1 VGVAGGAGRESPKPH
16 GSADPHDSADPQP
29 SPPPFRG
36 RGRAGHGSQF
46 GGAAMTDR
54 WPRPITDVALS
65 IAFATRLPLA
75 HLAQVAHGDI
85 ARASW
90 AMPAAGAVVG
100 AVAALAYFV
109 AIRLGLPA
117 SVAAALAIAAGM
129 ALTGAMH
136 EDGLA
141 DTADALGGDDRA
153 RKLEIMH
160 DSRLGT
166 YGGCALVLS
175 ILLRWAAL
183 ASIGSAG
190 AVALALI
197 AAHTAARAT
206 LPAVMA
212 AVPPARSDGLAA
224 SFGAPPREAAAVAAL
239 IGALALVLC
248 LGLEPGLLAAV
259 LLGVAAVAVAR
270 LSLNAIGGHT
280 GDVLGAIEQVGE
292 VLVLLV
298 AVASGARP

>member
-1 VGVAGGAGRESPKPH
+1 VKDAG
-16 GSADPHDSADPQP
+16 
-29 SPPPFRG
+29 
-36 RGRAGHGSQF
+36 
-46 GGAAMTDR
+46 
-54 WPRPITDVALS
+54 WPRPITDLAVN
-65 IAFATRLPLA
+65 IAFCTRLPLA
-75 HLAQVAHGDI
+75 HVGRLVEGDI

-90 AMPAAGAVVG
+90 AMPVAGALVG
-100 AVAALAYFV
+100 AAAALAYV
-109 AIRLGLPA
+109 IAVRLGLPP

-141 DTADALGGDDRA
+141 DTADAMGGGDRA

-166 YGGCALVLS
+166 YGACALVLS
-175 ILLRWAAL
+175 VLLRWAAL
-183 ASIGSAG
+183 VSIARPG

-212 AVPPARSDGLAA
+212 LVPPARSDGLAA
-224 SFGAPPREAAAVAAL
+224 SFGAPPREVAAVAAVL
-239 IGALALVLC
+239 GALALVLC
-248 LGLEPGLLAAV
+248 LGFGAGVFAAALLAS
-259 LLGVAAVAVAR
+259 AALAVAR
-270 LSLNAIGGHT
+270 MSMRAIGGQT
-280 GDVLGAIEQVGE
+280 GDVLGALEQVGE

-298 AVASGARP
+298 AVGSGART

>member
-1 VGVAGGAGRESPKPH
+1 L
-16 GSADPHDSADPQP
+16 
-29 SPPPFRG
+29 
-36 RGRAGHGSQF
+36 GHGLHF
-46 GGAAMTDR
+46 GVAAMTDR
-54 WPRPITDVALS
+54 WPRPVIDLAVTL
-65 IAFATRLPLA
+65 AFATRLPLA
-75 HLAQVAHGDI
+75 HVAEIAQGDI

-90 AMPAAGAVVG
+90 AMPLAGALVG
-100 AVAALAYFV
+100 AVAALAY
-109 AIRLGLPA
+109 AIAVRLGLPP
-117 SVAAALAIAAGM
+117 SIAAALAIAAGM

-141 DTADALGGDDRA
+141 DAADALGGGDRA

-166 YGGCALVLS
+166 FGACALALS

-183 ASIGSAG
+183 ASIARPG

-212 AVPPARSDGLAA
+212 LVPPARSSGLAA

-248 LGLEPGLLAAV
+248 LGLGPGLVAAA
-259 LLGVAAVAVAR
+259 LLGVAAFAVAR
-270 LSLNAIGGHT
+270 LSIKAIGGHT
-280 GDVLGAIEQVGE
+280 GDVLGAAEQVGE

-298 AVASGARP
+298 AVGSGARP

>member
-1 VGVAGGAGRESPKPH
+1 
-16 GSADPHDSADPQP
+16 
-29 SPPPFRG
+29 
-36 RGRAGHGSQF
+36 
-46 GGAAMTDR
+46 MTDR
-54 WPRPITDVALS
+54 WPRPVADLAVS
-65 IAFATRLPLA
+65 AAFCTRLPLA
-75 HLAQVAHGDI
+75 HVGQLAQSDI

-90 AMPAAGAVVG
+90 AMPVAGAVVG
-100 AVAALAYFV
+100 ALAALAY
-109 AIRLGLPA
+109 AIAVRLGLPP
-117 SVAAALAIAAGM
+117 SVAAGLAIAAGI

-141 DTADALGGDDRA
+141 DTADAMGARDRE

-166 YGGCALVLS
+166 FGACALVLS

-183 ASIGSAG
+183 ASIARPG

-212 AVPPARSDGLAA
+212 LVPPARSDGLAA
-224 SFGAPPREAAAVAAL
+224 SFGAPPREVAAAAAV
-239 IGALALVLC
+239 IGLVALVLC
-248 LGLEPGLLAAV
+248 LGFGVGLIAAA
-259 LLGVAAVAVAR
+259 LLGATAVAVAR
-270 LSLNAIGGHT
+270 LSMKAIGGHT
-280 GDVLGAIEQVGE
+280 GDVLGALEQIGE

-298 AVASGARP
+298 AVGSGARP

>member
-1 VGVAGGAGRESPKPH
+1 M
-16 GSADPHDSADPQP
+16 D
-29 SPPPFRG
+29 
-36 RGRAGHGSQF
+36 
-46 GGAAMTDR
+46 
-54 WPRPITDVALS
+54 RPIIDLAVSVA
-65 IAFATRLPLA
+65 FCTRLPLA
-75 HLAQVAHGDI
+75 QVGQVAQGNI

-90 AMPAAGAVVG
+90 AMPVAGALVG
-100 AVAALAYFV
+100 TVAALAYAV
-109 AIRLGLPA
+109 AVRLGLPP

-129 ALTGAMH
+129 LLTGAMH

-141 DTADALGGDDRA
+141 DTADAMGGSDRV

-166 YGGCALVLS
+166 FGACALVLS

-183 ASIGSAG
+183 ASVARPG

-206 LPAVMA
+206 LPAMMV

-224 SFGAPPREAAAVAAL
+224 SFGAPPREVAAVAEI
-239 IGALALVLC
+239 IGVLALVLC
-248 LGLEPGLLAAV
+248 LGFGRGLLAAV
-259 LLGVAAVAVAR
+259 LLGAAAVATAR
-270 LSLNAIGGHT
+270 LSMKAIGGQT
-280 GDVLGAIEQVGE
+280 GDVLGALEQICE

-298 AVASGARP
+298 AVGSGAHA

>member
-1 VGVAGGAGRESPKPH
+1 VRGLGDLLPPPERGRVGEGVAGGKNRASE
-16 GSADPHDSADPQP
+16 DPHP

-36 RGRAGHGSQF
+36 REHAGY
-46 GGAAMTDR
+46 AAMTDR
-54 WPRPITDVALS
+54 WPRPVTDLAITL
-65 IAFATRLPLA
+65 AFCTRLPLA
-75 HLAQVAHGDI
+75 HVAQVAEGDI

-90 AMPAAGAVVG
+90 ALPVAGAVVG
-100 AVAALAYFV
+100 GGAALAYV
-109 AIRLGLPA
+109 IAIRLGLPA
-117 SVAAALAIAAGM
+117 SVAAALAIAAGT

-141 DTADALGGDDRA
+141 DTADGLAGGDRV

-166 YGGCALVLS
+166 FGACALVLS

-183 ASIGSAG
+183 ASIARPG

-212 AVPPARSDGLAA
+212 LVPSARSDGLAA
-224 SFGAPPREAAAVAAL
+224 SFGAPSREVAAAAAL
-239 IGALALVLC
+239 IGAVALVMC
-248 LGLEPGLLAAV
+248 LGWGPGLLAAA
-259 LLGVAAVAVAR
+259 LLGVAAVATAR
-270 LSLNAIGGHT
+270 LTMKALGGHT
-280 GDVLGAIEQVGE
+280 GDVLGALEQVGE
-292 VLVLLV
+292 VLVLLI
-298 AVASGARP
+298 AAGARP

>member
-1 VGVAGGAGRESPKPH
+1 
-16 GSADPHDSADPQP
+16 
-29 SPPPFRG
+29 
-36 RGRAGHGSQF
+36 
-46 GGAAMTDR
+46 MTDR
-54 WPRPITDVALS
+54 WPRPIAEIAVTL
-65 IAFATRLPLA
+65 AFATRLPLA
-75 HLAQVAHGDI
+75 HLAHVAEGDI

-90 AMPAAGAVVG
+90 AMPVAGALVG
-100 AVAALAYFV
+100 AAAALAYAV
-109 AIRLGLPA
+109 AVRLGLPPT
-117 SVAAALAIAAGM
+117 VAAALAIAAGM

-166 YGGCALVLS
+166 FGACALVLS
-175 ILLRWAAL
+175 ILLRWAAI
-183 ASIGSAG
+183 ASIARPG

-197 AAHTAARAT
+197 AAHTAARAA

-224 SFGAPPREAAAVAAL
+224 SFGAPAREAAAAAAL

-248 LGLEPGLLAAV
+248 FGFGPALVAAA

-280 GDVLGAIEQVGE
+280 GDVLGALEQLGE

>member
-1 VGVAGGAGRESPKPH
+1 VGR
-16 GSADPHDSADPQP
+16 
-29 SPPPFRG
+29 
-36 RGRAGHGSQF
+36 GSQF

-75 HLAQVAHGDI
+75 HLAQVGEGDV
-85 ARASW
+85 APASW
-90 AMPAAGAVVG
+90 AMPVAGALVG
-100 AVAALAYFV
+100 AAAALAY
-109 AIRLGLPA
+109 AIAVRLGLPA
-117 SVAAALAIAAGM
+117 SVAAALAIATGM

-141 DTADALGGDDRA
+141 DTADALGAGDRA

-166 YGGCALVLS
+166 FGVCALVLS

-183 ASIGSAG
+183 ASIVGTG

-197 AAHTAARAT
+197 AAHTAARAM

-224 SFGAPPREAAAVAAL
+224 SFGAPPREVAAVAAL
-239 IGALALVLC
+239 IGVLALVIC
-248 LGLEPGLLAAV
+248 LGFGPGLLAVV

-270 LSLNAIGGHT
+270 LSLNALGGHT
-280 GDVLGAIEQVGE
+280 GDVLGALEQLGE

-298 AVASGARP
+298 AVGSGARP

>member
-1 VGVAGGAGRESPKPH
+1 
-16 GSADPHDSADPQP
+16 
-29 SPPPFRG
+29 
-36 RGRAGHGSQF
+36 
-46 GGAAMTDR
+46 MTEPG
-54 WPRPITDVALS
+54 WPRLVIDLAVTL
-65 IAFATRLPLA
+65 AFATRLPLA
-75 HLAQVAHGDI
+75 HVAQVAQGDI

-90 AMPAAGAVVG
+90 AMPVAGAVVG
-100 AVAALAYFV
+100 AAAALAYAV
-109 AIRLGLPA
+109 AVRLGLPP

-141 DTADALGGDDRA
+141 DTADALGGNDRA

-183 ASIGSAG
+183 ASIASTG
-190 AVALALI
+190 AVVLALI

-206 LPAVMA
+206 LPAVMV
-212 AVPPARSDGLAA
+212 AVPPARRDGLAA

-239 IGALALVLC
+239 IGALTLVLC
-248 LGLEPGLLAAV
+248 LGFGPGLVAAA

-280 GDVLGAIEQVGE
+280 GDVLGALEQVGE

-298 AVASGARP
+298 AVASGARL